1 MLVISL
7 LFDSKVIVRDFTAI
21 REHKETL
28 LLTLLATICVY
39 IAAVYN
45 IRAYTE

>member
-21 REHKETL
+21 REHKKGSVSIVTK
-28 LLTLLATICVY
+28 IM
-39 IAAVYN
+39 
-45 IRAYTE
+45 AYSLFISIGLSMLF